1 MSWYTFVQR
10 TVMNRY
16 RIGWFCCF
24 CYFLFFYTSILA
36 QPKASISGKL
46 VKQNNPIAFASL
58 ILYASNDSLKPISNT
73 ISDSLGFFELS
84 GMALGKYRLNIRS
97 IGFLPKTIDLQITSA
112 NNVLNLGSISLI
124 DAGETLK
131 SVTVSSEKKLIQRT
145 SQGFVVN
152 ASASITQ
159 LGGTATDLL
168 RNTPTV
174 LVDAEGAITMRGK
187 TPMILIN
194 GRNSSITNT
203 DQIAASSI
211 ESIEIINSPG
221 ANYDADAEGGIINI
235 KLKKGKQSGTNGA
248 LAVGAGF
255 GAKGRMNS
263 SFLLNH
269 KTEKWNLGL
278 AYDNRFAGRDR
289 TIDGL
294 RTNFTSPDQ
303 YQIRQF
309 RFDDRLESLQNLR
322 LSADYSPSKNTSLG
336 FEAIFS
342 GEGQDN
348 NETLTSTTTTSANK
362 FNTKSQRQSI
372 EIARSK
378 IAEYA
383 ANFSHKSIG
392 TGALLTASVSSS
404 FNKDRENTDINSI
417 NLTENGS
424 QIGSIFYQKTHNY
437 EDALVVN
444 MKTDY
449 SYPLSDHSKIE
460 TGYKGIIRSLDADF
474 QSYDLTN
481 GIYVPNTKASNVFQ
495 FREQVHAAYVQIS
508 SSVGEKGNPRFKY
521 DIGLRA
527 EAINNNGKTITQNV
541 AFDNKYFNLFPSAS
555 LVFYNS
561 AEQFWKI
568 GYNRRINRPGF
579 GQLNPFIDITDSLNQ
594 HGGNPYLKPELVN
607 AFELGFSK
615 DWSNYSFYSALFYRN
630 ATNAIR
636 EQTIVQPN
644 GVAIRTPVN
653 FGNAT
658 TYGLENIFTAKP
670 FKVYDF
676 NLSLTLFKQQY
687 SGENVNTDLV
697 TDVFSWNGKFI
708 NNFQIWSGGK
718 LQITGI
724 YNSPIAA
731 PQGERLANYNVDMG
745 FQQKLGKGNS
755 RLGLVVTDI
764 FNTLQN
770 GSNTYGTNFSGY
782 RISKSDT
789 RAIMLTYAL
798 TFGTSFKEKLMEN
811 KFSIE

>member
-1 MSWYTFVQR
+1 MA
-10 TVMNRY
+10 RY
-16 RIGWFCCF
+16 VFRWICCF
-24 CYFLFFYTSILA
+24 CLIFFYSTSIWG
-36 QPKASISGKL
+36 QQNGKL
-46 VKQNNPIAFASL
+46 IGKLTVSDKPIAFASL
-58 ILYASNDSLKPISNT
+58 LLYASKDSIKPIANT
-73 ISDSLGFFELS
+73 NSDSIGVFEFNSLS
-84 GMALGKYRLNIRS
+84 LGKYRLIIRS
-97 IGFLPKTIDLQITSA
+97 IGVQPKNIDLTISQENPIQ
-112 NNVLNLGSISLI
+112 NLGVLSLI
-124 DAGETLK
+124 SSGETLK
-131 SVTVSSEKKLIQRT
+131 SVTVTSEKKLIQRT

-187 TPMILIN
+187 SPMILIN

-255 GAKGRMNS
+255 GAKGRVNS

-294 RTNFTSPDQ
+294 RTNFNSPDQ

-322 LSADYSPSKNTSLG
+322 LSADYAPSKNTSIG
-336 FEAIFS
+336 FEANFNK
-342 GEGQDN
+342 EGQDN
-348 NETLTSTTTTSANK
+348 NETLTSTTTTSSNK
-362 FNTKSQRQSI
+362 FNSKSQRQSI
-372 EIARSK
+372 EIARSN

-383 ANFSHKSIG
+383 SNVSYKSPSS
-392 TGALLTASVSSS
+392 GALLTANMSIA
-404 FNKDRENTDINSI
+404 FNKDKENTDINSI
-417 NLTENGS
+417 NLAENGS
-424 QIGSIFYQKTHNY
+424 QIGSTFYQKTHNY
-437 EDALVVN
+437 EDVVFTN
-444 MKTDY
+444 LKADY

-460 TGYKGIIRSLDADF
+460 TGYKGVIRSLDADF
-474 QSYDLTN
+474 QSYDLIN
-481 GIYVPNTKASNVFQ
+481 GIYVPNAKASNIFQ
-495 FREQVHAAYVQIS
+495 FHEQVHAVYAQMS

-521 DIGLRA
+521 DIGLRG
-527 EAINNNGKTITQNV
+527 ELIQNNGKTISQNV
-541 AFDNKYFNLFPSAS
+541 AFDNNYFKLFPSVS
-555 LVFYNS
+555 LVFYNNP
-561 AEQFWKI
+561 EQFWKL
-568 GYNRRINRPGF
+568 GYNRRINRPGL
-579 GQLNPFIDITDSLNQ
+579 GQLNPFMDITDSLNQ

-615 DWSNYSFYSALFYRN
+615 EWSNYSFYSALFYRN

-697 TDVFSWNGKFI
+697 TDVVSWNGKFI
-708 NNFQIWSGGK
+708 NNFQIWTSGK

-731 PQGERLANYNVDMG
+731 PQGERLANYNIDMG

-770 GSNTYGTNFSGY
+770 GSNTYGSNFSGY

-789 RAIMLTYAL
+789 RAVMLTFAL

>member
-1 MSWYTFVQR
+1 M
-10 TVMNRY
+10 
-16 RIGWFCCF
+16 
-24 CYFLFFYTSILA
+24 A
-36 QPKASISGKL
+36 QPKASITGKL
-46 VKQNNPIAFASL
+46 AKQDSPIAFASL
-58 ILYASNDSLKPISNT
+58 LLYASNDTLKPISNT
-73 ISDSLGFFELS
+73 ISDSLGIFEFS
-84 GMALGKYRLNIRS
+84 GLGIGKYRLNIRS
-97 IGFLPKTIDLQITSA
+97 IGFLPKTIDLQIPLENSI
-112 NNVLNLGSISLI
+112 LNLGTINLTTT
-124 DAGETLK
+124 GETLK
-131 SVTVSSEKKLIQRT
+131 SVTVIAEKKLIQRT

-152 ASASITQ
+152 AAASITQ

-168 RNTPTV
+168 RSTPTV
-174 LVDAEGAITMRGK
+174 LVDAEGVITIRGK

-248 LAVGAGF
+248 LAIGAGV
-255 GAKGRMNS
+255 GAKGRVNS

-289 TIDGL
+289 SINAL
-294 RTNFTSPDQ
+294 RTNFNSTDQ
-303 YQIRQF
+303 YQIGQF
-309 RFDDRLESLQNLR
+309 RYDDRLESLQNLR
-322 LSADYSPSKNTSLG
+322 LSADYAPSKSTSIG
-336 FEAIFS
+336 FEANFNK
-342 GEGQDN
+342 EGQDN
-348 NETLTSTTTTSANK
+348 NETLTSTATTSSNK

-372 EIARSK
+372 EIARSN

-383 ANFSHKSIG
+383 ANFSHKAS
-392 TGALLTASVSSS
+392 TSGALLTASVTSS
-404 FNKDRENTDINSI
+404 FNKDRENTDINSL
-417 NLTENGS
+417 NLSENGT
-424 QIGSIFYQKTHNY
+424 QIGNPFYQKTHNY
-437 EDALVVN
+437 EDVVVVN
-444 MKTDY
+444 LKTDY
-449 SYPLSDHSKIE
+449 SYPLSDKSKIE
-460 TGYKGIIRSLDADF
+460 TGYKGVLRSLDADF
-474 QSYDLTN
+474 QSFDLIN
-481 GIYVPNTKASNVFQ
+481 GIYVPNAKASNIFQ

-508 SSVGEKGNPRFKY
+508 SSVGEKANPRFKY
-521 DIGLRA
+521 DLGLRA
-527 EAINNNGKTITQNV
+527 EAINNNGKTISQNV

-561 AEQFWKI
+561 PEQFWKL
-568 GYNRRINRPGF
+568 GYNRRINRPGL

-615 DWSNYSFYSALFYRN
+615 EWSNYSFYSALFYRN
-630 ATNAIR
+630 ANNAIR
-636 EQTIVQPN
+636 EQTVVQPN

-658 TYGLENIFTAKP
+658 TFGLENVFTAKP
-670 FKVYDF
+670 FSFYDF
-676 NLSLTLFKQQY
+676 NLSVTLFKQQY

-708 NNFQIWSGGK
+708 NNFQVWTGAK

-731 PQGERLANYNVDMG
+731 PQGERLANYNIDLG
-745 FQQKLGKGNS
+745 FQQKLAKGNS
-755 RLGLVVTDI
+755 RIGLVVTDI

>member
-1 MSWYTFVQR
+1 MVF
-10 TVMNRY
+10 
-16 RIGWFCCF
+16 FCCAYVF
-24 CYFLFFYTSILA
+24 GQQNGKIV
-36 QPKASISGKL
+36 GKL
-46 VKQNNPIAFASL
+46 LSQEKPIAFASL
-58 ILYASNDSLKPISNT
+58 LLYSSKDSLKPIANN
-73 ISDSLGFFELS
+73 ISDSIGVFEFNSLS
-84 GMALGKYRLNIRS
+84 LGKYRLTIRS
-97 IGFLPKTIDLQITSA
+97 IGFQPKNIDLTISQEKAIQ
-112 NNVLNLGSISLI
+112 NLGVLNLLSS
-124 DAGETLK
+124 GETLK

-145 SQGFVVN
+145 TQGFVVN
-152 ASASITQ
+152 AAASITQ

-255 GAKGRMNS
+255 GAKGRVNS

-269 KTEKWNLGL
+269 KTEKWNLGV

-294 RTNFTSPDQ
+294 RTNFNSPNQ

-404 FNKDRENTDINSI
+404 FNKDRENTNINSI

-424 QIGSIFYQKTHNY
+424 QIGSIFYQKTQNY

-444 MKTDY
+444 LKTDY

-460 TGYKGIIRSLDADF
+460 TGYKAVIRSLDADF
-474 QSYDLTN
+474 QSYDMTY

-508 SSVGEKGNPRFKY
+508 SAVGEKANPRFKY

-527 EAINNNGKTITQNV
+527 EAINNNGKTITQNM
-541 AFDNKYFNLFPSAS
+541 AFDNKYFKLFPSAS

-561 AEQFWKI
+561 PEQFWKI

-615 DWSNYSFYSALFYRN
+615 EWKNYSFYSALFYRN
-630 ATNAIR
+630 ANNAIR

-670 FKVYDF
+670 FSVYDF
-676 NLSLTLFKQQY
+676 NLSITLFKQQY
-687 SGENVNTDLV
+687 SGENVNADLV

-708 NNFQIWSGGK
+708 NNFQLWTGGK

-724 YNSPIAA
+724 YNSPVAA

-745 FQQKLGKGNS
+745 FQQKLGKGNC
-755 RLGLVVTDI
+755 RIGLVVTDI

-789 RAIMLTYAL
+789 RAVMITYAL

>member
-1 MSWYTFVQR
+1 
-10 TVMNRY
+10 MNRY
-16 RIGWFCCF
+16 GIQLFCCF
-24 CYFLFFYTSILA
+24 CLTFFCSGWLFA
-36 QPKASISGKL
+36 QPKTSISGSL
-46 VKQNNPIAFASL
+46 VKQEKPIAFASL
-58 ILYASNDSLKPISNT
+58 LLYTSSDSLKPIANT
-73 ISDSLGFFELS
+73 ISDSLGGFEFKQI
-84 GMALGKYRLNIRS
+84 ALGKYRLNIRS
-97 IGFLPKTIDLQITSA
+97 IGFQPTTLNLELSQEKS
-112 NNVLNLGSISLI
+112 VLNLGKISLTNS
-124 DAGETLK
+124 GETLK

-145 SQGFVVN
+145 PQGFIVN
-152 ASASITQ
+152 AAASLTQ

-255 GAKGRMNS
+255 GAKGRVNS

-269 KTEKWNLGL
+269 KTDKWNLGL

-289 TIDGL
+289 TIDGI
-294 RTNFTSPDQ
+294 RTNFNSQDQ
-303 YQIRQF
+303 YQLRQF

-322 LSADYSPSKNTSLG
+322 FSADYSPNKNTSLG

-342 GEGQDN
+342 REGQDN
-348 NETLTSTTTTSANK
+348 NETLTSSITTSTNK

-417 NLTENGS
+417 NLTENDT
-424 QIGSIFYQKTHNY
+424 QIGSTFYQKTYNY

-449 SYPLSDHSKIE
+449 SYPLSNHSKIE
-460 TGYKGIIRSLDADF
+460 TGYKGVIRSLDADF

-481 GIYVPNTKASNVFQ
+481 GIYVPNTKTSNVFQ
-495 FREQVHAAYVQIS
+495 FREQVHAAYVQFG

-521 DIGLRA
+521 EIGLRA
-527 EAINNNGKTITQNV
+527 EAINNHGKTISQNV

-561 AEQFWKI
+561 PEQFWKI

-579 GQLNPFIDITDSLNQ
+579 GQLNPFVDITDSLNQ

-615 DWSNYSFYSALFYRN
+615 EWGNYSFYSALFYRN

-636 EQTIVQPN
+636 EQTIVQSN

-708 NNFQIWSGGK
+708 NNVQIWTGGK

-724 YNSPIAA
+724 YNSPVAA
-731 PQGERLANYNVDMG
+731 PQGERLANYNIDLG

-755 RLGLVVTDI
+755 RIGLVVTDI

-789 RAIMLTYAL
+789 RAILLTYAL

>member
-1 MSWYTFVQR
+1 MK
-10 TVMNRY
+10 RY
-16 RIGWFCCF
+16 GMGYICCL
-24 CYFLFFYTSILA
+24 CYFLFSFTSIQA
-36 QPKASISGKL
+36 QPKTSVSGKL
-46 VKQNNPIAFASL
+46 VKQVNPIAFASL
-58 ILYASNDSLKPISNT
+58 LLYNSNDSTKPISNT
-73 ISDSLGFFELS
+73 ISDSLGFFELN
-84 GMALGKYRLNIRS
+84 GMSLGNYRLQIRS
-97 IGFLPKTIDLQITSA
+97 IGFLPKSIDLQISA
-112 NNVLNLGSISLI
+112 SNSILNLGTIHLI

-131 SVTVSSEKKLIQRT
+131 AVTVSSEKKLIQRT

-152 ASASITQ
+152 AAASITQ

-248 LAVGAGF
+248 VVVGAGF
-255 GAKGRMNS
+255 GAKGRVNS

-269 KTEKWNLGL
+269 KTTKWNLGL

-289 TIDGL
+289 TINGL
-294 RTNFTSPDQ
+294 RTNFNSVDQ
-303 YQIRQF
+303 YQIKQF
-309 RFDDRLESLQNLR
+309 RYDDRLESLQNLR
-322 LSADYSPSKNTSLG
+322 LSADYAPNKNTSLG
-336 FEAIFS
+336 FEAALN

-348 NETLTSTTTTSANK
+348 NETLTSTTTTLANK

-378 IAEYA
+378 VAEYA
-383 ANFSHKSIG
+383 VNYSHKSAG
-392 TGALLTASVSSS
+392 TGALLTASASSS
-404 FNKDRENTDINSI
+404 FNKDRENTDINSL

-424 QIGSIFYQKTHNY
+424 QIGSTFYQKTHNY

-444 MKTDY
+444 LKADY

-474 QSYDLTN
+474 QSYDLIGGN
-481 GIYVPNTKASNVFQ
+481 YVSNAKASNLFQ
-495 FREQVHAAYVQIS
+495 FREQVHATYVQLS
-508 SSVGEKGNPRFKY
+508 AAVGDKNNPRFKY
-521 DIGLRA
+521 DLGLRA
-527 EAINNNGKTITQNV
+527 EAIQNNGKTISQNI

-561 AEQFWKI
+561 PEQFWKL

-579 GQLNPFIDITDSLNQ
+579 GQLNPFMDITDSLNQ

-607 AFELGFSK
+607 AFEFGFSK
-615 DWSNYSFYSALFYRN
+615 EWKNYSFYTALFYRN
-630 ATNAIR
+630 ANNAIR

-670 FKVYDF
+670 FSVYDF
-676 NLSLTLFKQQY
+676 NLSLSLFKQQY

-708 NNFQIWSGGK
+708 NNFQIWSGAK

-724 YNSPIAA
+724 YNSPVAA
-731 PQGERLANYNVDMG
+731 PQGERLANYNIDLG

-755 RLGLVVTDI
+755 RIGLVVTDI

-770 GSNTYGTNFSGY
+770 GNNTYGTNFSGY

-789 RAIMLTYAL
+789 RAVMLTFAL
-798 TFGTSFKEKLMEN
+798 SFGTSFKEKLMEN